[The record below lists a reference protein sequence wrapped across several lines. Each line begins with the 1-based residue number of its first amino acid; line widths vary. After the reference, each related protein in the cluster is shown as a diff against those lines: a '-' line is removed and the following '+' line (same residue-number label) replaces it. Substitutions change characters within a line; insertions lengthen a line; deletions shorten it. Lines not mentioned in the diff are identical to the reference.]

1 MPEENE
7 FSYSGYLIFNSV
19 LEFED
24 DSNIYSD
31 DSVTT
36 VESEIHDDLPEFE
49 PGSFSQPGDGFEL
62 LSIRDYI
69 RDDEEVDEE
78 LEAIADDL
86 LGIRYQHED
95 FIEQEAE
102 VDGERRIVHIPTINS
117 VDAYWVHP
125 EFIALRGQKGEME
138 SAKERLQRVLS
149 TGVLLRE
156 IQFDAD
162 FLLWLFYKYRTGD
175 DLTSGLGIRKLTDSE
190 AKGREDY
197 FGRSNIV
204 SDSQNLGQST
214 PLLIGILRQKS
225 VSMLEGFFTMDGV
238 QIAAKI
244 EKTKIHVKASKG
256 AISETTNDTLRV
268 ALAIRFVRELVELYE
283 HWESLDP
290 VDKYPPFEFFEGIY
304 EECINQGVRIDTI
317 PDTLLRRFANLRDEP
332 PSEWNV
338 GI

>member
-1 MPEENE
+1 MPDENE
-7 FSYSGYLIFNSV
+7 FSYSGYLIFNSI

-24 DSNIYSD
+24 SSNIYSD
-31 DSVTT
+31 ESVTT
-36 VESEIHDDLPEFE
+36 VESEIHDNLPEFE
-49 PGSFSQPGDGFEL
+49 QGSFSHPGDGFEL

-69 RDDEEVDEE
+69 RDDEDIDDD
-78 LEAIADDL
+78 LEAVADDL
-86 LGIRYQHED
+86 LGIRYQYEK
-95 FIEQEAE
+95 FMEREAE
-102 VDGERRIVHIPTINS
+102 IDGERRTVHIPTIND
-117 VDAYWVHP
+117 VDIYWIHP
-125 EFIALRGQKGEME
+125 EFVALRGQKGEME

-156 IQFDAD
+156 IQFDPD
-162 FLLWLFYKYRTGD
+162 FLLWLFFKYRTD
-175 DLTSGLGIRKLTDSE
+175 DEPTSGLGIRKLTDSE

-197 FGRSNIV
+197 FGRSNVV

-225 VSMLEGFFTMDGV
+225 VSMLEGFFTMDDH

-244 EKTKIHVKASKG
+244 EKSKIHVKASKG
-256 AISETTNDTLRV
+256 TISNTTNDTLRMT
-268 ALAIRFVRELVELYE
+268 LAINFVKELVELYE

-304 EECINQGVRIDTI
+304 QECINQGVRIDTI
-317 PDTLLRRFANLRDEP
+317 PDSLLRRFANLRDES

-338 GI
+338 GM